1 VDWTCPDSIYFYW
14 SPVTGASG
22 YEISMLGQKYM
33 DSITSS
39 TGMSAFYHNTT
50 VGLTDSWFSI
60 RAYIS
65 PTKKGRRAVAINEQP
80 TNSGCVAPPFAIIM
94 ASSTNSCSGIIS
106 FTDLSLNMPNTWLWD
121 FGDGTTSTQQNPTHT
136 YQNQGVYTV
145 SLTVSNALGSDSVIQ
160 NNYIVVTY
168 NTAPIAYNDTI
179 CADSSSFNL
188 ISFSTGQINWFN
200 DTTSGNSIFTGNVFN
215 TPMLNTATNYYLT
228 ENSPPVFGGPLDTNI
243 GGGAFYYG
251 LRYMIFDC
259 FSECN
264 LVSADVYADI
274 ANTITFE
281 LRDNNGNV
289 LNDTTITVIVGKQTL
304 NLDFDIPIGTDLQ
317 LGLKYSNSGLFRNNN
332 GATFPQNI
340 GSLLSF
346 TGANITSTQDNWYYY
361 YNLQVQENCKS
372 EYKEITAVL
381 NPLLPIP
388 TIVQNGNQLSTTNNP
403 LYVYQWYFAG
413 VAINGANSSSITIS
427 QTGVYTVEIHH
438 NGCDILSANFTAIY
452 TGLNEQIHQIA
463 VHPNPLKG
471 MCEISSDMP
480 MESISIMD
488 VSGKLL
494 FEFLGV
500 NAFEFYLDLS
510 KLNNGIYFAKV
521 TTANASTEHK
531 LILQK

>member
-1 VDWTCPDSIYFYW
+1 
-14 SPVTGASG
+14 
-22 YEISMLGQKYM
+22 M
-33 DSITSS
+33 D
-39 TGMSAFYHNTT
+39 FVKN
-50 VGLTDSWFSI
+50 
-60 RAYIS
+60 
-65 PTKKGRRAVAINEQP
+65 
-80 TNSGCVAPPFAIIM
+80 
-94 ASSTNSCSGIIS
+94 
-106 FTDLSLNMPNTWLWD
+106 
-121 FGDGTTSTQQNPTHT
+121 
-136 YQNQGVYTV
+136 
-145 SLTVSNALGSDSVIQ
+145 
-160 NNYIVVTY
+160 
-168 NTAPIAYNDTI
+168 
-179 CADSSSFNL
+179 
-188 ISFSTGQINWFN
+188 
-200 DTTSGNSIFTGNVFN
+200 
-215 TPMLNTATNYYLT
+215 
-228 ENSPPVFGGPLDTNI
+228 
-243 GGGAFYYG
+243 
-251 LRYMIFDC
+251 
-259 FSECN
+259 
-264 LVSADVYADI
+264 
-274 ANTITFE
+274 TFE
-281 LRDNNGNV
+281 LRDNNGTV
-289 LNDTTITVIVGKQTL
+289 LDDTIVLLIIGKQTL

-381 NPLLPIP
+381 NPPLPIP

>member
-1 VDWTCPDSIYFYW
+1 
-14 SPVTGASG
+14 
-22 YEISMLGQKYM
+22 
-33 DSITSS
+33 
-39 TGMSAFYHNTT
+39 
-50 VGLTDSWFSI
+50 
-60 RAYIS
+60 
-65 PTKKGRRAVAINEQP
+65 
-80 TNSGCVAPPFAIIM
+80 
-94 ASSTNSCSGIIS
+94 
-106 FTDLSLNMPNTWLWD
+106 
-121 FGDGTTSTQQNPTHT
+121 
-136 YQNQGVYTV
+136 
-145 SLTVSNALGSDSVIQ
+145 
-160 NNYIVVTY
+160 
-168 NTAPIAYNDTI
+168 
-179 CADSSSFNL
+179 L

-200 DTTSGNSIFTGNVFN
+200 DTISGNSIFTGNVFN

-228 ENSPPVFGGPLDTNI
+228 EGSPPVFGGPLDTNI

-281 LRDNNGNV
+281 LRDNNGAV
-289 LNDTTITVIVGKQTL
+289 LDDTTITVLVGKQTL

-381 NPLLPIP
+381 NPPLPIP

-403 LYVYQWYFAG
+403 LYVYQWYFGG
-413 VAINGANSSSITIS
+413 VVISGANSSTINIS
-427 QTGVYTVEIHH
+427 QAGIYTVEIHH

-452 TGLNEQIHQIA
+452 TGLNEQIHQIV